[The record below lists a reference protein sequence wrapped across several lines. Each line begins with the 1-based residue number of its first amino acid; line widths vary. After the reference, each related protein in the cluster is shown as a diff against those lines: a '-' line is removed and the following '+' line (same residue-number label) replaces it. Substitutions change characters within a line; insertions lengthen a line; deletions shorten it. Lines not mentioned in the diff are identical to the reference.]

1 MDLYGSVWIC
11 MDACRSV
18 KKNDFPWPGPTS
30 LTNRFG
36 YFEFLHS
43 QTQMI
48 QMNEKIINI
57 ADGSEI

>member
-1 MDLYGSVWIC
+1 